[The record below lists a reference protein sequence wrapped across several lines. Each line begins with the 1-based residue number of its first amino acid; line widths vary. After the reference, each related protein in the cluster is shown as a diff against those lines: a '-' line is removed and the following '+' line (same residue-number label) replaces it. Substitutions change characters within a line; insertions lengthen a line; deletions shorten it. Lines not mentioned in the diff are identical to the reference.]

1 MWYKGLM
8 GRKVRFVFRH
18 LFLLYA
24 LLSLALF
31 FLVEGLA
38 RDGSTEAARALAGPM
53 RVLIVPMYLVWM
65 LLTMVQVALFGP
77 VGKPLGPFV
86 AAVQLVASLAPFA
99 LADYVLD
106 RCRAIIRKVAASNDK
121 HDR

>member
-38 RDGSTEAARALAGPM
+38 RAGSTEAARALAGPM

-65 LLTMVQVALFGP
+65 LLTIVEVALFGP
-77 VGKPLGPFV
+77 VGKPLGPFLT
-86 AAVQLVASLAPFA
+86 AVLVGIKLVASLAPFA

-106 RCRAIIRKVAASNDK
+106 RCRAVIRKCVGSA
-121 HDR
+121 